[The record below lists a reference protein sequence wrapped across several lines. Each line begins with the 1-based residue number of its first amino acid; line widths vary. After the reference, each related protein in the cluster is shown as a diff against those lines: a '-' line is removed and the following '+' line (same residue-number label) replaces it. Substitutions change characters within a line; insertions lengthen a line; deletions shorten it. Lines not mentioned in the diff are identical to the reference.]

1 MPRNTFSS
9 PIVLARIFALF
20 LLLTILGGIFA
31 QGFVSDRLVDVAN
44 ASATANNILTHQ
56 GLFQFGFTVF
66 LVEMACQIVSAVFFY
81 QLIKPVNRTVA
92 LVWFALEM
100 TASIIKTFARVFY
113 IAPLFVLA
121 HPAALKGFSAEQL
134 QSVVLILLKVNS
146 LGAAAAVAFFGFT
159 SLLGGYLIFR
169 SKFLPRWLGVL
180 SFIAGL
186 GSITFLYP
194 SLGYRAFPF
203 FVISALL
210 GAGATIFWLLVF
222 GVNEEKWFEQARSE
236 TG

>member
-1 MPRNTFSS
+1 M
-9 PIVLARIFALF
+9 FALF

-31 QGFVSDRLVDVAN
+31 QGFISDSLIDIGNGA
-44 ASATANNILTHQ
+44 ATANNILTHK
-56 GLFQFGFTVF
+56 GLFQFGFTIF
-66 LVEMACQIVSAVFFY
+66 LVEMACQVVSAVFFY
-81 QLIKPVNRTVA
+81 RLMKPVNRTIA

-100 TASIIKTFARVFY
+100 TASIVKTFARVFY
-113 IAPLFVLA
+113 ITPLFVLER
-121 HPAALKGFSAEQL
+121 PAALKGFSPEQL
-134 QSVVLILLKVNS
+134 QSVVLVLLKVNS
-146 LGAAAAVAFFGFT
+146 LGAAAAVGFFGFT

-169 SKFLPRWLGVL
+169 STFLPRWLGVL

-203 FVISALL
+203 FVISALF

-222 GVNEEKWFEQARSE
+222 GVNEERWREQAGPKGSA
-236 TG
+236 